1 MMEGYDPFG
10 ANPLGSSGDTFA
22 PPALE
27 SFGWRQTII
36 SQYANSPVILSLI
49 DSASQYIDPAYNMAQ
64 FFNLVWNVDTAQG
77 YGLDVWGRIVG
88 VNRILKI
95 PSNQEYFGFEQD
107 TQAEPFNVEP
117 FYAGEI
123 ITQNFA
129 LSDDAFRLLI
139 LAKAMANIT
148 DGSVAAANAILMTL
162 FPNHGNC
169 YMRDNL
175 NMTITWVFGAPLSP
189 VENSIVLQS
198 GVLPKPAGVG
208 ATVEIS

>member
-22 PPALE
+22 PPALQW
-27 SFGWRQTII
+27 FDWRQTII
-36 SQYANSPVILSLI
+36 SQYANSPVLLALI
-49 DSASQYIDPAYNMAQ
+49 DAASQYIDPTRNLADFYNM
-64 FFNLVWNVDTAQG
+64 VWDVRTAQG

-88 VNRILKI
+88 VGRVLKI
-95 PSNQEYFGFEQD
+95 PSGQIYLGFEQD
-107 TQAEPFNVEP
+107 TQSEPFNVEP
-117 FYAGEI
+117 FYSGEVV
-123 ITQNFA
+123 TQNFA

-139 LAKAMANIT
+139 MAKAAANIT

-169 YMRDNL
+169 YMRDNQD
-175 NMTITWVFGAPLSP
+175 MTITWVFGAPLSP

-208 ATVEIS
+208 ATVEF